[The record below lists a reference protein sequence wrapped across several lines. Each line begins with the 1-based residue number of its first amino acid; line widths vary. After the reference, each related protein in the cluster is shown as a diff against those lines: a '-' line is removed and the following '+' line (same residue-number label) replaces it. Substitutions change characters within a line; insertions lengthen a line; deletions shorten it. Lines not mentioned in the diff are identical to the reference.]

1 MRLIPD
7 LANRRELVRSS
18 ATSCYYRVR
27 LTRRSDTEGR
37 RTAVRWFKVAAIA
50 VGVVIAFL
58 IVSSVVGF
66 LVEAAIAVIV
76 VAAIA
81 FAVKVAVNRRQVSS
95 QRRNREVRGPGPS
108 RPLRRHDAADVDDEL
123 ARLKRDTGA

>member
-1 MRLIPD
+1 M
-7 LANRRELVRSS
+7 RSS
-18 ATSCYYRVR
+18 ATSCYNRAVC
-27 LTRRSDTEGR
+27 LGRRSQIEGR
-37 RTAVRWFKVAAIA
+37 RAAVRWIKVAAIA

-81 FAVKVAVNRRQVSS
+81 FAIKVAVSRRQVSG
-95 QRRNREVRGPGPS
+95 QKRRGEVRGSKSS
-108 RPLRRHDAADVDDEL
+108 RPLRHNTPDIDDEL
-123 ARLKRDTGA
+123 ARLKRDSGA